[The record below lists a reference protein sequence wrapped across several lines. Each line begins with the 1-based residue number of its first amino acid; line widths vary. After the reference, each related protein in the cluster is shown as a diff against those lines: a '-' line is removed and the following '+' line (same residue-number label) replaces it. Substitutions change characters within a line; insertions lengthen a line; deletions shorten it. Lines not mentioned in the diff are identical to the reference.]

1 MHIDQKIADAL
12 SVMLNAPALNESTE
26 HFREKLA
33 EYINHL
39 VNHDFNRLISL
50 LYRMDVNEKKLREIL
65 SGNPGVNAGMVI
77 ANLMIE
83 RQAEK
88 IKSRKAFRQ
97 RDENIGDEEKW

>member
-1 MHIDQKIADAL
+1 MDVEQKIAESLA
-12 SVMLNAPALNESTE
+12 VMLNVPALTESIE

-65 SGNPGVNAGMVI
+65 SGNPGANAGMVI